1 MNTAFAQPFDSYY
14 AQVPTIEG
22 NKDRSKLRKISIAL
36 FRWQKDQ
43 IVESDPLRCLPIWM
57 RLCVIASADPE
68 KDWDSN

>member
-36 FRWQKDQ
+36 FHWQKDQ
-43 IVESDPLRCLPIWM
+43 VVESDPLRCLPIWM
-57 RLCVIASADPE
+57 RLCATASSDP
-68 KDWDSN
+68 DDGRD